1 MDSSAGPERAEKP
14 WDHPWTTD
22 EMREKRTA
30 WNLAGDAG
38 LLQHLQ
44 QFSDKLMTTA
54 NKTQEALNSFSSELD
69 ETIIFIDNITN
80 TSLALA
86 NTQFIESRVYE
97 DEIEAEPPKEQ
108 QLEVPKTKEQLD
120 AELIASIGETVRRG
134 IAIMEEKYEILEV
147 IASDS
152 EDEGET
158 AIPSVILRPKDPY
171 QDRPLPYIIGSE
183 KWKNSTK
190 IGLETSS
197 SDSDHQEEGESESDS
212 GDDTAVVSKQ
222 INVHKPRIAR
232 LSSSSSESND
242 FNAMNNT
249 VQNIDDRGSYDNQ
262 DIFGSE
268 NETSTTAN
276 SVPKNSISG
285 APNFAEELAK
295 RLGSVIPP
303 QKSINTQVIE
313 EPVTTQ
319 PEDDLFTQ
327 EDEDLFGAPSK
338 NLFSEPTSLFSEKSR
353 NSLWDN
359 KLDDPLQSSIIPSSL
374 DVPPPISAVATK
386 PKSAIDDLFGD
397 ADSEDSDNLFSSK
410 LSTSK
415 LFKQQNSPT
424 NSLRTEGKPKSKNL
438 LSVSRITEKTGMA
451 TSTPETNDMVNSLFG
466 DEPEDEGNIFSGE
479 SNRNDWIAAKKS
491 VPDKSTGST
500 PAEASNT
507 SSKKK
512 PVGGVSILGQI
523 DIFASGKLRRQPS
536 SESCS
541 SQSSSDFE
549 TQRSRAT
556 NTRNDANSV
565 INNDSSNGSSVM
577 ISRNMQSGESSGISL
592 QPPSVDDVTAGSNI
606 SPNFQPAMTSTWNKT
621 GDMYRERIAS
631 DSLFAAKTLSRD
643 NENSLNNARIEEAPD
658 PAEVQSSD
666 IFLETDE
673 IFGPPPLPEAGS
685 KTERK
690 SKVASLFD
698 DFDSDDDL
706 FSNTSSGSR
715 SQKSADLLTTT
726 TTSRPSDK
734 LNIFKNRG
742 LFDDDEK
749 ETADELGSDIFGG
762 KVSANSNL
770 FASKVVEEVSVSSR
784 KDEEKSEQV
793 SSSTVVQ
800 QKSFSSSVGK
810 QSTNKETP
818 QTAPAANI
826 GSIFDDLDDDDLF
839 APNFGKKISKS
850 QRKMAP
856 SLFDDGAEDL
866 FAAPSKTA
874 SKFDQGDS
882 KASSVKKTEAS
893 SETAVK
899 SGANIGGQI
908 KSKVMEQ
915 LAAKLDLAKTVE
927 KTDVESKS
935 GSEATVAGGNVER
948 TINTEEEH
956 STLSKHDGDGISS
969 KNKSKNLATK
979 ILNEIKTVQKSKLLE
994 ADAKPEIAKK
1004 PAVLKKLNQRSDV
1017 AASKSAEIRSEIIE
1031 ETRTVTE
1038 GSWVKSFESETRVSS
1053 SEEERS
1059 STTSKSDNIY
1069 TEQETSSTSFKS
1081 EEISSIEE
1089 KREPPKTLE
1098 IRSGEKPNTVQR
1110 RVVSGKIKN
1119 LMGRMSD
1126 LKILSPT
1133 DSPPAWRK
1141 NEDRVE
1147 EESDKDTAD
1156 GSCSSTSRHNPT
1168 PTLPADE
1175 PSKPV
1180 ALLLP
1185 TDQKEIEPA
1194 ISFDQPVQVETLSVA
1209 ASKSRVRI
1217 QTKRRP
1223 QSRHARQNALRKS
1236 GIDFDS
1242 VDFAIDNNSETNRNL
1257 SSNSENNNPSMTEN
1271 SANFENIVNSNNDR
1285 LIISRG
1291 MSENVSVRVTESSSS
1306 TFLDDRSEIS
1316 FSKESTLSMN
1326 KNTLLSPSTDEEDL
1340 FDVPPD
1346 LPEDPPKEDNLF
1358 GRAPILSPVESFGKV
1373 QKTAK
1378 HETSKSENRTHSQK
1392 GETTVF
1398 SDQFESSSNQVVT
1411 TESSCIDTKKEDV
1424 KKWETP
1430 ITGKEVR
1437 ADKNTS
1443 IRDEELSGKANLR
1456 DKSQERQ
1463 DSGIESKAESRGVG
1477 KRDEKKE
1484 ELTDPLRDG
1493 NHDPLKDPSNLFP
1506 FVTKTPSPEKGK
1518 NLLFDDDDDGLF
1530 SNCSSKKP
1538 EHGKL
1543 RVTDKSKTTTSTAKK
1558 QSLDIF
1564 AEDSETDFFTTA
1576 LPKSVRKP
1584 HQESKIDLF
1593 ADDDNQDDDLFGGA
1607 TKKLTN
1613 KASATSSR
1621 IVTTEENITK
1631 TESSSKSQS
1640 IFGEIGKENTSG
1652 SQKTTGAKVRSE
1664 TKKGGTT
1671 SGIFSD
1677 DDSAEIFTAGIN
1689 TKPVEGIPT
1698 GKKIVKDIFGD
1709 QSSGDE
1715 DMFAA
1720 KKSVIKKPTTS
1731 SGLFDDD
1738 DNEGGEDIF
1747 GKSTTS
1753 YVSRS
1758 ESVEKR
1764 GAIKRTGTRDLR
1776 KTAEQIVEDPLSI
1789 LQKD

>member
-1 MDSSAGPERAEKP
+1 MDSSAGQERAEKP

-22 EMREKRTA
+22 EMREKRGV

-44 QFSDKLMTTA
+44 QFSDKLMTKA

-86 NTQFIESRVYE
+86 NTQFIESRVCE

-134 IAIMEEKYEILEV
+134 IAIMEEKYETLEV

-158 AIPSVILRPKDPY
+158 AIPSIILRPKDPY
-171 QDRPLPYIIGSE
+171 QDRPLPYVIGSE
-183 KWKNSTK
+183 KWKNSSK

-197 SDSDHQEEGESESDS
+197 SDSEHQEEDESESDS
-212 GDDTAVVSKQ
+212 DDDTAVNPKQ
-222 INVHKPRIAR
+222 INMHKPRIAR

-242 FNAMNNT
+242 FNAMNNA
-249 VQNIDDRGSYDNQ
+249 VRNIDDRGSYDNQ
-262 DIFGSE
+262 DIFGSD
-268 NETSTTAN
+268 NGSSTAAN
-276 SVPKNSISG
+276 SLPKNSISG

-295 RLGSVIPP
+295 RLGNVIPTE
-303 QKSINTQVIE
+303 KSINAQVIE
-313 EPVTTQ
+313 EPVATQ
-319 PEDDLFTQ
+319 PEDDLFTR
-327 EDEDLFGAPSK
+327 EDEDLFGAPYK
-338 NLFSEPTSLFSEKSR
+338 NLFTEPTSLFSEKSP
-353 NSLWDN
+353 NSLWGN

-374 DVPPPISAVATK
+374 DAPPPISAVATK

-397 ADSEDSDNLFSSK
+397 ADSEDSDSLFSSK
-410 LSTSK
+410 PSTSK
-415 LFKQQNSPT
+415 PYKQQNSPT
-424 NSLRTEGKPKSKNL
+424 NSLRTEDKPKSKNL
-438 LSVSRITEKTGMA
+438 LSVSRIMEKKGMA

-466 DEPEDEGNIFSGE
+466 DEPEDEGNLFSRE
-479 SNRNDWIAAKKS
+479 SNRNAKTS
-491 VPDKSTGST
+491 ITDKSTGST
-500 PAEASNT
+500 PAAASNT

-523 DIFASGKLRRQPS
+523 DILASEKLRRQPS

-549 TQRSRAT
+549 IPRSRAT

-565 INNDSSNGSSVM
+565 INNDSSNGSPVM
-577 ISRNMQSGESSGISL
+577 ISRNTESRESSGISL

-643 NENSLNNARIEEAPD
+643 SENSPNNARIEEAPD
-658 PAEVQSSD
+658 PTEVQNSD
-666 IFLETDE
+666 IFLENDD
-673 IFGPPPLPEAGS
+673 IFGPPPLPKAGS
-685 KTERK
+685 KTEGK

-706 FSNTSSGSR
+706 FSNISSGSR
-715 SQKSADLLTTT
+715 SQKSTDLLTTT
-726 TTSRPSDK
+726 ASSRPSNK
-734 LNIFKNRG
+734 PNIFKNKG
-742 LFDDDEK
+742 LFDEN
-749 ETADELGSDIFGG
+749 ENENADELGSGISAG
-762 KVSANSNL
+762 KDSSNVNL
-770 FASKVVEEVSVSSR
+770 FASKVVEEASVVSS

-793 SSSTVVQ
+793 SS
-800 QKSFSSSVGK
+800 
-810 QSTNKETP
+810 KETR
-818 QTAPAANI
+818 QTATATNI
-826 GSIFDDLDDDDLF
+826 GSIFDDLDDHDLF
-839 APNFGKKISKS
+839 APSFGKKISES

-866 FAAPSKTA
+866 FAAPSQTTR
-874 SKFDQGDS
+874 KFDRS
-882 KASSVKKTEAS
+882 ESEVTSSLKKIEAS
-893 SETAVK
+893 SETVVK
-899 SGANIGGQI
+899 SGAKIGGQI

-915 LAAKLDLAKTVE
+915 LAAKLDVAKTVE

-935 GSEATVAGGNVER
+935 GSEAPVAGGNVER
-948 TINTEEEH
+948 TINAEEEH
-956 STLSKHDGDGISS
+956 STLSKHVGDGISS
-969 KNKSKNLATK
+969 INKSKNLATK

-994 ADAKPEIAKK
+994 ADAKPGIAKK
-1004 PAVLKKLNQRSDV
+1004 PEVFKKLNQRIDV
-1017 AASKSAEIRSEIIE
+1017 ASSKSTEIRSEIIE
-1031 ETRTVTE
+1031 GTKTVSE
-1038 GSWVKSFESETRVSS
+1038 GSSVKSFESETRISS
-1053 SEEERS
+1053 SEGEMS
-1059 STTSKSDNIY
+1059 STISKSDNIY
-1069 TEQETSSTSFKS
+1069 TEQATSSTSFKS

-1098 IRSGEKPNTVQR
+1098 IRSGEKPNAVQR

-1133 DSPPAWRK
+1133 DSPPVWRK

-1147 EESDKDTAD
+1147 EDADKDSAD
-1156 GSCSSTSRHNPT
+1156 GSCSSTSRKNPT

-1175 PSKPV
+1175 PSKAVP
-1180 ALLLP
+1180 LLSP

-1194 ISFDQPVQVETLSVA
+1194 ISFDQPVQVETLSVT

-1242 VDFAIDNNSETNRNL
+1242 VDFATDNNSETNRNL
-1257 SSNSENNNPSMTEN
+1257 SSNSENNNPSITEK
-1271 SANFENIVNSNNDR
+1271 SVNFENIVNSNNDR
-1285 LIISRG
+1285 LTTSRG
-1291 MSENVSVRVTESSSS
+1291 VSESVSVRVTDSSSS

-1358 GRAPILSPVESFGKV
+1358 GRAPILSPVESFVKV
-1373 QKTAK
+1373 EKTAK
-1378 HETSKSENRTHSQK
+1378 HETSKSKNRTLSEK
-1392 GETTVF
+1392 GETAVF
-1398 SDQFESSSNQVVT
+1398 SDQFESSSKQVVT
-1411 TESSCIDTKKEDV
+1411 NESSYTDTKKEDV
-1424 KKWETP
+1424 KKREKP
-1430 ITGKEVR
+1430 ITGEEVR
-1437 ADKNTS
+1437 AVKNTS
-1443 IRDEELSGKANLR
+1443 IRDEESAGEANSR
-1456 DKSQERQ
+1456 DKSQDQQ
-1463 DSGIESKAESRGVG
+1463 DSGVESKAESRGVR
-1477 KRDEKKE
+1477 KQEEKKK

-1530 SNCSSKKP
+1530 SSSSSKES

-1543 RVTDKSKTTTSTAKK
+1543 KVTDKSRTTSSTTKK
-1558 QSLDIF
+1558 QSLDLF
-1564 AEDSETDFFTTA
+1564 AEDSEADFFTTA

-1593 ADDDNQDDDLFGGA
+1593 TDDDNQDDDLFGGA
-1607 TKKLTN
+1607 MKKLAN
-1613 KASATSSR
+1613 KSSSKSSQS
-1621 IVTTEENITK
+1621 VTTEEKITK

-1640 IFGEIGKENTSG
+1640 IFSEIGKQNTSG
-1652 SQKTTGAKVRSE
+1652 SQKTTGAKVKTE
-1664 TKKGGTT
+1664 TKNATTT

-1677 DDSAEIFTAGIN
+1677 DDSAEIFTIGSK
-1689 TKPVEGIPT
+1689 TKPVERIST
-1698 GKKIVKDIFGD
+1698 GNKIAKDIFGD
-1709 QSSGDE
+1709 QSSSDE
-1715 DMFAA
+1715 DVFAR
-1720 KKSVIKKPTTS
+1720 KKTVIKKPMTS

-1738 DNEGGEDIF
+1738 DDDNEGGVDIF

-1764 GAIKRTGTRDLR
+1764 GVIKRAGTRDLR
-1776 KTAEQIVEDPLSI
+1776 KTAEKIVEDPLSM